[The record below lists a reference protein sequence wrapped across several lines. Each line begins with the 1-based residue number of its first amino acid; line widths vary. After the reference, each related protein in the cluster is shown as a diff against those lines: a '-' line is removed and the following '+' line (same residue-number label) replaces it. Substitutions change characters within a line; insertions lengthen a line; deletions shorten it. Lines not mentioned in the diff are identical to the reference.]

1 MTAVS
6 GRPKP
11 EGRNPKEARR
21 PKSEAESSGRSGMSI
36 AKRRRG
42 RQAPLGAACLLTAAR
57 GPAMPLLT
65 ELGND
70 LSRPGDSEN
79 IQHPTSNIQRPM
91 VPTRVNA
98 GGWVLD
104 VGCWMFPLL

>member
-21 PKSEAESSGRSGMSI
+21 PKSEAESSVRSGMSI
-36 AKRRRG
+36 VKPRRG
-42 RQAPLGAACLLTAAR
+42 RQAPLGAAYLLTPPH

-65 ELGND
+65 ELGRD
-70 LSRPGDSEN
+70 LSGPGHYRHAAPN
-79 IQHPTSNIQRPM
+79 GAI
-91 VPTRVNA
+91 
-98 GGWVLD
+98 
-104 VGCWMFPLL
+104 F